1 MKRTFSVVGSAKQL
15 GARQS
20 QYVEL
25 KNALNALGLEES
37 KTLESDLVVFVNY
50 NRKLLR
56 KVKNHDSKL
65 VLIRLE
71 PRAVLPIQYKKRI
84 ENKYDLIIT
93 PGGQVDSESKFIGW
107 PYKYDLNPSKP
118 DARFTNLKSVIKEAV
133 GEGYFEIEQWNAK
146 KNAVVLVAANKVSP
160 TSKSNYSTR
169 RHLAKNLSPQ
179 FLYVYGPLW
188 QASIINLIVHS
199 FRVMVYSIRTG
210 YLPNIKE
217 IYGNLFAKYLNFV
230 SEPDDKH
237 EVIREFKYS
246 LVIENSSDYCSEKIF
261 DAMINGSIPIYVGPK
276 IAEKYL
282 PSSLY
287 LWCGGSAQE
296 LTVLVETFTEKNSA
310 DMLKSMKDYLVS
322 DEFREN
328 WQSDKVYEKI
338 AKEIRDLI

>member
-15 GARQS
+15 GVRQS

-50 NRKLLR
+50 NRKFLR
-56 KVKNHDSKL
+56 KVKNHGSKL

-84 ENKYDLIIT
+84 ENKFDLIIT
-93 PGGQVDSESKFIGW
+93 PGGQVDLESKFIGW
-107 PYKYDLNPSKP
+107 PYKYDLNPAKP
-118 DARFTNLKSVIKEAV
+118 DARFTNLKSVIQEAV
-133 GEGYFEIEQWNAK
+133 GERFFEIEQWKAK

-160 TSKSNYSTR
+160 TSRSNYSIR
-169 RHLAKNLSPQ
+169 RHLAKNLNPQ

-188 QASIINLIVHS
+188 QASIINLIVHR
-199 FRVMVYSIRTG
+199 FKVMVYSIRTG
-210 YLPNIKE
+210 YLPNMKE
-217 IYGNLFAKYLNFV
+217 IYGNLLAKYLNFV
-230 SEPDDKH
+230 SEPEDKH
-237 EVIREFKYS
+237 KVIREFKYS

-261 DAMINGSIPIYVGPK
+261 DAMVNGSIPIYVGPK
-276 IAEKYL
+276 IAEQYL

-287 LWCGGSAQE
+287 LWCGGTVQE
-296 LTVLVETFTEKNSA
+296 LTALVETFTEKNSA
-310 DMLKSMKDYLVS
+310 DMLKSIKDYLVS
-322 DEFREN
+322 DEFIEN

-338 AKEIRDLI
+338 ATEIKDLI

>member
-1 MKRTFSVVGSAKQL
+1 MKRTFSVVGSAKQI

-50 NRKLLR
+50 NRKFLR

-118 DARFTNLKSVIKEAV
+118 DARFTSLQSVIKEAV
-133 GEGYFEIEQWNAK
+133 GERFFEIEQWNAK

-160 TSKSNYSTR
+160 TSKSNYSIR
-169 RHLAKNLSPQ
+169 RHLAKNLNPQ

-188 QASIINLIVHS
+188 QASIIKLIVHR

-217 IYGNLFAKYLNFV
+217 IYGNLLAKYLNFV
-230 SEPDDKH
+230 SEPEDKH
-237 EVIREFKYS
+237 KVIREFKYS

-287 LWCGGSAQE
+287 LSCGGTVQE
-296 LTVLVETFTEKNSA
+296 LTTLVDTFTENNSA

-322 DEFREN
+322 DEFIEN

-338 AKEIRDLI
+338 AKEIKDLI

>member
-1 MKRTFSVVGSAKQL
+1 MKRTFSVVGSAKRL
-15 GARQS
+15 SARQS

-25 KNALNALGLEES
+25 KNALNALDLEES
-37 KTLESDLVVFVNY
+37 DTLESDLVIFVNY
-50 NRKLLR
+50 NRKFLR
-56 KVKNHDSKL
+56 KVKNYDSKL

-84 ENKYDLIIT
+84 ENKFDLIIT
-93 PGGQVDSESKFIGW
+93 PGGQVDLESKFIGW

-118 DARFTNLKSVIKEAV
+118 DARFTSLKSVIKEAV
-133 GEGYFEIEQWNAK
+133 GERFFEIEQWNAK

-160 TSKSNYSTR
+160 TSKSNYSIR
-169 RHLAKNLSPQ
+169 RHLAKNLNPQ

-188 QASIINLIVHS
+188 QASITNLIVHRI
-199 FRVMVYSIRTG
+199 RVMVYSIKTG

-217 IYGNLFAKYLNFV
+217 IYGNLLAKYANFV
-230 SEPDDKH
+230 SEPNDKH
-237 EVIREFKYS
+237 KVIREFKYS

-261 DAMINGSIPIYVGPK
+261 DAMINGSIPIYTGPR

-287 LWCGGSAQE
+287 LWCTGTAQE
-296 LTVLVETFTEKNSA
+296 LTTLVETFTEKNSA
-310 DMLKSMKDYLVS
+310 DMLKLIKEYLLS
-322 DEFREN
+322 DEFIEN

-338 AKEIRDLI
+338 AREIKDLI

>member
-15 GARQS
+15 SVRQS

-25 KNALNALGLEES
+25 KTALNALGLMES

-56 KVKNHDSKL
+56 KVKNHNSKL

-71 PRAVLPIQYKKRI
+71 PKAVLPIQYKKRI
-84 ENKYDLIIT
+84 EDKFDLIIT

-118 DARFTNLKSVIKEAV
+118 DAHFTSLKSVIKKAV
-133 GEGYFEIEQWNAK
+133 DEGLFEIEQWNAK
-146 KNAVVLVAANKVSP
+146 KNAVVLIAANKVSP
-160 TSKSNYSTR
+160 TSKSNYGIR

-179 FLYVYGPLW
+179 FLYLYGPLW
-188 QASIINLIVHS
+188 QASMINLIVHR
-199 FRVMVYSIRTG
+199 FRVMFYSIRTG
-210 YLPNIKE
+210 YMPNIKE
-217 IYGNLFAKYLNFV
+217 IYGNLFAKYSNFV
-230 SEPDDKH
+230 SEPEDKH
-237 EVIREFKYS
+237 KVIREFKYS

-261 DAMINGSIPIYVGPK
+261 DAMINGSIPIYIGPK

-282 PSSLY
+282 PSNLY

-296 LTVLVETFTEKNSA
+296 LTELVEAFTEKDSA
-310 DMLKSMKDYLVS
+310 DMLKSMSDYLLS
-322 DEFREN
+322 DEFSEN

-338 AKEIRDLI
+338 CQRIKDLI